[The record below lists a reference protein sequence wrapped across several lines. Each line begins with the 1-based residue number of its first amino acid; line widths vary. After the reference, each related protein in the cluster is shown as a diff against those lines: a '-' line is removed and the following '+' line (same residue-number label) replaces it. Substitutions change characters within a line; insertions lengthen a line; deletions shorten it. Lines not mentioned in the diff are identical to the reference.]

1 MMAFPLY
8 ARVLTPKPKGPAT
21 ILAATDN
28 KQQVRFLIQGMSC
41 AGCELEINNELSK
54 INGVIA
60 YKTSYATG
68 SSLVTFDKTKA
79 DVKTIEA
86 AINKTGYA
94 VKEYALVTEK
104 HK

>member
-8 ARVLTPKPKGPAT
+8 AGVLTPKPNAQAI
-21 ILAATDN
+21 ILAVTDN
-28 KQQVRFLIQGMSC
+28 RQQVRFSIHDMSC
-41 AGCELEINNELSK
+41 AGCELEINYELSK
-54 INGVIA
+54 LNGVIA

-68 SSLVTFDKTKA
+68 SSLVTFDKTKV
-79 DVKTIEA
+79 DVKAIEA